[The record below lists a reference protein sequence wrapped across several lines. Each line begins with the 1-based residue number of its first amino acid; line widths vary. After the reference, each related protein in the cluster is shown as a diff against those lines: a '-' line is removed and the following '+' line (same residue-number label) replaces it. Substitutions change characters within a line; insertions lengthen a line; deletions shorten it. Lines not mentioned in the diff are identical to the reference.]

1 MIQHL
6 HVPELQQSGI
16 TDGTRCISFTKHI
29 EDFNFMM
36 ESVLS
41 SLNLYAHEYQDS
53 GEPTAMRTTKDAKTR
68 YTEINWKC
76 SKLPL
81 AFHKYCEC

>member
-6 HVPELQQSGI
+6 HVPELQWSGI

-29 EDFNFMM
+29 EDFNFMT

-41 SLNLYAHEYQDS
+41 SLNLYAREYQHR
-53 GEPTAMRTTKDAKTR
+53 GEPAVMRTTKDTKNR
-68 YTEINWKC
+68 YTEIKCKC
-76 SKLPL
+76 SKLP
-81 AFHKYCEC
+81 